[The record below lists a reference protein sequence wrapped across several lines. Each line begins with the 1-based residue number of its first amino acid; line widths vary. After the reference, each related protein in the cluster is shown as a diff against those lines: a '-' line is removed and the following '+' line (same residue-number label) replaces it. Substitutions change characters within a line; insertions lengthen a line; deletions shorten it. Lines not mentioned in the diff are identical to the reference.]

1 VVTHPQ
7 TGAAAVFRDIQPPPA
22 AAVAEWVCSTGRSL
36 TMHKQRIA
44 ILLIAAAGMAGTF
57 LPWLTFGGLFEGV
70 SIHGIFGDGLISL
83 ALFAVAAVIALVG
96 DRRKS
101 WQGGGFIAFTI
112 PALLAS
118 ALGIYHIVDLYVK
131 RSSPS
136 ASGEIDLFALANPG
150 VGLYLVAAAGIALVA
165 TAFALQGRPA
175 SRRRETILQRAASAE
190 HLLEAVESA

>member
-1 VVTHPQ
+1 MTHPQ
-7 TGAAAVFRDIQPPPA
+7 TGAAAVIRDIQPPPA
-22 AAVAEWVCSTGRSL
+22 AAVAEWVSLTRRSL
-36 TMHKQRIA
+36 IMHKQRIA

-70 SIHGIFGDGLISL
+70 SIHGVFGDGLITL
-83 ALFAVAAVIALVG
+83 GLFAVAAVIALLG
-96 DRRKS
+96 DRQRS
-101 WQGGGFIAFTI
+101 WQGGGFIAITI

-131 RSSPS
+131 RSSAS

-175 SRRRETILQRAASAE
+175 SRRRETIPQHAE
-190 HLLEAVESA
+190 PGGHCLEAVESA

>member
-1 VVTHPQ
+1 
-7 TGAAAVFRDIQPPPA
+7 
-22 AAVAEWVCSTGRSL
+22 
-36 TMHKQRIA
+36 MHKQRIA

-57 LPWLTFGGLFEGV
+57 LPWLTFGGLF
-70 SIHGIFGDGLISL
+70 SGLSVHAVAWPGWITL
-83 ALFAVAAVIALVG
+83 ALFAVAAILALVG
-96 DRRKS
+96 DRQKS

-136 ASGEIDLFALANPG
+136 ASGEINLFALANPG

-165 TAFALQGRPA
+165 VGFALQGRPA
-175 SRRRETILQRAASAE
+175 SRRRETILQHAASAE
-190 HLLEAVESA
+190 HRLEAVESA

>member
-1 VVTHPQ
+1 MTHPQ
-7 TGAAAVFRDIQPPPA
+7 TGAAAVIRDIQPPPA
-22 AAVAEWVCSTGRSL
+22 AAVAEWVSLTRRSL

-44 ILLIAAAGMAGTF
+44 ILLITAAGMAGTF
-57 LPWLTFGGLFEGV
+57 LPWLTFGGVFAGV

-83 ALFAVAAVIALVG
+83 GLFAVAAVTALVG
-96 DRRKS
+96 DRGRS

-131 RSSPS
+131 RSSAS

-175 SRRRETILQRAASAE
+175 SRRRETIPQHAE
-190 HLLEAVESA
+190 PGGHCLEAVESA